1 MEYFDNNIITHPP
14 NNAGVYK
21 KPLYYGLI
29 HVISGFI
36 AFYYGWF
43 GVVFLIYQLSQL
55 ALNKRFFIFQGRIED
70 GNSLGHTA
78 FKLSEFLVGLLI
90 GYIIHKSFPKFK
102 FPKDRFENKEVS

>member
-1 MEYFDNNIITHPP
+1 MIII
-14 NNAGVYK
+14 
-21 KPLYYGLI
+21 LSLI
-29 HVISGFI
+29 LQHVISGFI